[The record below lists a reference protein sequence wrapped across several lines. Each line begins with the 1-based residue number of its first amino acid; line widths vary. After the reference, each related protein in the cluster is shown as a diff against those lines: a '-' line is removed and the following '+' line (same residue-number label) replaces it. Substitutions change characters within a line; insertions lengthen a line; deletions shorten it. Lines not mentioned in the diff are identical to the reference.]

1 MARFNVSQS
10 ESARCRDE
18 DQTCRKVS
26 RRPAHSIEESAR
38 AWQRLLA
45 DPVEED
51 TALGRR
57 VRRRAIENHDVAV
70 SNGGV
75 DEPRSVRIRLD
86 LSSEPPD
93 RVVNGPREP
102 WIRKFPQVAQE
113 LVAPNDLTRAFGQVL
128 QQVEFT
134 MGEMDLLAAHDGPCA
149 PGS

>member
-1 MARFNVSQS
+1 MSR
-10 ESARCRDE
+10 RGPD
-18 DQTCRKVS
+18 CRKVS
-26 RRPAHSIEESAR
+26 RRPAHSDRGVTR

-57 VRRRAIENHDVAV
+57 VRRRAIEDHDVAV

-75 DEPRSVRIRLD
+75 DEPRSVGIRLD
-86 LSSEPPD
+86 LSSESAD

-113 LVAPNDLTRAFGQVL
+113 LVSPNNPARAFGQRASA
-128 QQVEFT
+128 
-134 MGEMDLLAAHDGPCA
+134 GRIHDG
-149 PGS
+149 